1 MFSCP
6 LISFA
11 LGFCTVLAAAHE
23 MSVAGAG
30 TAAASAPAPK
40 PCAQGSPYASAIF
53 CNTR

>member
-11 LGFCTVLAAAHE
+11 LGFCTVLAAAQ
-23 MSVAGAG
+23 MSFTGAG